1 MEIRVDHSS
10 SKATES
16 LRKVIAFNSRIIA
29 VKQLK
34 ARISPLVNSLVLAF
48 FQEADLRDFPLV
60 PLVTY
65 LCVAF

>member
-34 ARISPLVNSLVLAF
+34 ARISPLFNSL
-48 FQEADLRDFPLV
+48 EADLRDFPLV

>member
-16 LRKVIAFNSRIIA
+16 LRKVIAFSSRIIA

-34 ARISPLVNSLVLAF
+34 ARISPLVNSL
-48 FQEADLRDFPLV
+48 EADLRDFPLV